1 MAELCIGPTSRLGVG
16 KSGEPFGDDWHPV
29 VHVGGEEEPQ
39 NSFDVACRDCR
50 CGKLFPAVGVLEE
63 GFESVA
69 RRVAGGLLIG
79 LLVSYGLLRFY
90 DRIPTASPVTKA
102 VILCVLVLIMA
113 TVALGL
119 PATRATSGDA
129 WRYFLIGTLIN
140 LVRILALGVA
150 VGWLY

>member
-1 MAELCIGPTSRLGVG
+1 MARNGAMILSAPLIRMAAGGGAAFWVANLAISRTRIAAEYRAALSISYWPMIGASL
-16 KSGEPFGDDWHPV
+16 
-29 VHVGGEEEPQ
+29 
-39 NSFDVACRDCR
+39 
-50 CGKLFPAVGVLEE
+50 
-63 GFESVA
+63 
-69 RRVAGGLLIG
+69 AGGLLIG